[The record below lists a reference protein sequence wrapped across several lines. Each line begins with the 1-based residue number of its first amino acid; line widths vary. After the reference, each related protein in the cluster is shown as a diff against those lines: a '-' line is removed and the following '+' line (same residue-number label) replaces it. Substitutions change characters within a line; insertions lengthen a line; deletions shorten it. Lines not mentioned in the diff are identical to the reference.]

1 MQIAQILAEA
11 EKSNSSLTKAL
22 LKKIQQINA
31 EKVELEKNFN
41 EESAIRANTLLQNQ
55 LSNIN
60 KEIKEQDNSFKN
72 LVSEKAMKNIE
83 LAKLCGEEQKLV
95 ALAKAQQDN
104 NARYAEAIES
114 INAQITN
121 LNEEKKRRDK
131 VVNEFYE
138 EKSDFDELQ
147 KEYDEKN
154 NEFRIYGPEAEK
166 KLQKVSELEP
176 KVRDLKKA
184 IKDVEPAIKEIWDL
198 LENDNFDIF
207 VGHK

>member
-31 EKVELEKNFN
+31 EKIELENNFN

-138 EKSDFDELQ
+138 EKSDFEELQ

>member
-31 EKVELEKNFN
+31 EKIELENNFN

-131 VVNEFYE
+131 VVNEF
-138 EKSDFDELQ
+138 
-147 KEYDEKN
+147 
-154 NEFRIYGPEAEK
+154 
-166 KLQKVSELEP
+166 
-176 KVRDLKKA
+176 
-184 IKDVEPAIKEIWDL
+184 
-198 LENDNFDIF
+198 
-207 VGHK
+207 

>member
-31 EKVELEKNFN
+31 EKIELENNFN

-72 LVSEKAMKNIE
+72 LISEKAMKNIE

-138 EKSDFDELQ
+138 EKSDFEELQ

>member
-138 EKSDFDELQ
+138 EKSDFEELQ